1 MHRVAL
7 LEDTVFPEQLQLNM
21 TDVKSIG
28 ERMEMGEVFELRT
41 VLIE

>member
-7 LEDTVFPEQLQLNM
+7 LKDTVFSEQLQLNM

-28 ERMEMGEVFELRT
+28 ERMEMREVFELGT